1 MRSIES
7 NGSQSSVTGP
17 SAPAENPPAANKNTK
32 PKEKLQSKLNTIM
45 PMEIVRAQPF
55 FSRYSHNLRD
65 QLDEYVHGLP
75 ATKAHRQIIAKAY
88 NMPMEE
94 SSKE

>member
-1 MRSIES
+1 MKEREADEHKDHVKRMRSIDS
-7 NGSQSSVTGP
+7 NGSQSSVTK
-17 SAPAENPPAANKNTK
+17 AAAVDFQNQPAEANKITK

-65 QLDEYVHGLP
+65 QLEEYVHGLP
-75 ATKAHRQIIAKAY
+75 ATKAHR
-88 NMPMEE
+88 
-94 SSKE
+94 